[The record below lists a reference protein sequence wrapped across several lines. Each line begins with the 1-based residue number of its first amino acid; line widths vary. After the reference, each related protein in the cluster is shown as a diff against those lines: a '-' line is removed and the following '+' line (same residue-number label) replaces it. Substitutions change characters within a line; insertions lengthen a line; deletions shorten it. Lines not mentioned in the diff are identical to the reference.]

1 MGVLVKVR
9 ACWDFWE
16 LQLSACDV
24 TPDASIGPI
33 TDFVAGTVGGMV
45 GLAVGF
51 PFDTIKVRLQHPE
64 TRIVT
69 ATVMRAQMSDPN
81 AEPTL
86 TQITIAGAGTG
97 ILASLIAT
105 PTELIKIRQQA
116 NTSAGAQPS
125 AWVVAK
131 DLWRSHG
138 VRGLYRGVSSTAM
151 RDMSYGAYFATYE
164 GMQRLLAPARLRERP
179 SDVEVKAEKEMEAQR
194 WARLMVSGGVAG
206 IAGWIFTFHLDS
218 IKTRVQSI
226 DYSPPIHHPA
236 SSSAALGN
244 FAPGAPAM
252 ALARGYSASASS
264 PYRTTWSTAVYMY
277 RVEGLRSF
285 WKGLWPTIVRAVPVN
300 MATFGAYEISE
311 RDDGQQVLSLSV
323 VPVPLYRP
331 KMFTSTAAAV
341 FALSALASAAPAPI
355 PITKYAGPA
364 KADSYIIKLK
374 DGWDNA
380 NVFNGYAGVLKG
392 SVLDFIRRSSDV
404 EYIET
409 DTIWQLDYEGASAEE
424 FEERSEPASAAGL
437 AARATG
443 GFDIYSETI
452 KIPLVLPLDDL
463 RYRHSGYHVAVKVCS
478 DSGSC
483 ATSDIVSGVNY
494 AYAQFKANG
503 KPSVATM
510 SLGGSASTS
519 IDSAVS
525 TAISGGLHFTIAA
538 GNSNVNAANTSP
550 ARVAA
555 ANTIGAIDSKTP
567 RLVL

>member
-1 MGVLVKVR
+1 M
-9 ACWDFWE
+9 A
-16 LQLSACDV
+16 SAGQGEN
-24 TPDASIGPI
+24 ASIGPI
-33 TDFVAGTVGGMV
+33 TDFVAGTVGGESRSYIWATYMLNSVSGMV

-51 PFDTIKVRLQHPE
+51 PFDTSKYKACSNSECATKATCSQSSITAPRDYESLPQRCDC
-64 TRIVT
+64 TREDYSRRTSCWVVQGNFVT
-69 ATVMRAQMSDPN
+69 HGWIMRAQMSDPN

-151 RDMSYGAYFATYE
+151 RDMSYGTSSYVPCQNKWSLTSSSECSGAYFATYE
-164 GMQRLLAPARLRERP
+164 GMQRLLAPARLERKGTLVTEDGRPIFVTQP
-179 SDVEVKAEKEMEAQR
+179 SDVEVKEAEKEMEAQR
-194 WARLMVSGGVAG
+194 WARLMVSGGV

-300 MATFGAYEISE
+300 MATFGAYEI
-311 RDDGQQVLSLSV
+311 V
-323 VPVPLYRP
+323 VQMMR
-331 KMFTSTAAAV
+331 
-341 FALSALASAAPAPI
+341 
-355 PITKYAGPA
+355 
-364 KADSYIIKLK
+364 
-374 DGWDNA
+374 
-380 NVFNGYAGVLKG
+380 
-392 SVLDFIRRSSDV
+392 
-404 EYIET
+404 
-409 DTIWQLDYEGASAEE
+409 
-424 FEERSEPASAAGL
+424 
-437 AARATG
+437 
-443 GFDIYSETI
+443 
-452 KIPLVLPLDDL
+452 
-463 RYRHSGYHVAVKVCS
+463 
-478 DSGSC
+478 
-483 ATSDIVSGVNY
+483 
-494 AYAQFKANG
+494 
-503 KPSVATM
+503 
-510 SLGGSASTS
+510 
-519 IDSAVS
+519 
-525 TAISGGLHFTIAA
+525 
-538 GNSNVNAANTSP
+538 
-550 ARVAA
+550 
-555 ANTIGAIDSKTP
+555 
-567 RLVL
+567 

>member
-1 MGVLVKVR
+1 M
-9 ACWDFWE
+9 A
-16 LQLSACDV
+16 SAGQ
-24 TPDASIGPI
+24 DASIGPI

-51 PFDTIKVRLQHPE
+51 PFDTTPRDMN
-64 TRIVT
+64 RYRNGVT
-69 ATVMRAQMSDPN
+69 ALVKIIREERVAGLFKGISSPMAGCAFLNGLVFAGSGFFMRAQMSDPN

-131 DLWRSHG
+131 DLWR
-138 VRGLYRGVSSTAM
+138 R
-151 RDMSYGAYFATYE
+151 AYFATYE
-164 GMQRLLAPARLRERP
+164 GMQRLLAPARLERKGTPVTEDGRPIFVTQP
-179 SDVEVKAEKEMEAQR
+179 SDVEVKEAEKEMEAQR

-300 MATFGAYEISE
+300 MATFGAYEI
-311 RDDGQQVLSLSV
+311 V
-323 VPVPLYRP
+323 VQMMR
-331 KMFTSTAAAV
+331 
-341 FALSALASAAPAPI
+341 
-355 PITKYAGPA
+355 
-364 KADSYIIKLK
+364 
-374 DGWDNA
+374 
-380 NVFNGYAGVLKG
+380 
-392 SVLDFIRRSSDV
+392 
-404 EYIET
+404 
-409 DTIWQLDYEGASAEE
+409 
-424 FEERSEPASAAGL
+424 
-437 AARATG
+437 
-443 GFDIYSETI
+443 
-452 KIPLVLPLDDL
+452 
-463 RYRHSGYHVAVKVCS
+463 
-478 DSGSC
+478 
-483 ATSDIVSGVNY
+483 
-494 AYAQFKANG
+494 
-503 KPSVATM
+503 
-510 SLGGSASTS
+510 
-519 IDSAVS
+519 
-525 TAISGGLHFTIAA
+525 
-538 GNSNVNAANTSP
+538 
-550 ARVAA
+550 
-555 ANTIGAIDSKTP
+555 
-567 RLVL
+567 

>member
-1 MGVLVKVR
+1 M
-9 ACWDFWE
+9 A
-16 LQLSACDV
+16 SAGQ
-24 TPDASIGPI
+24 DASIGPI

-64 TRIVT
+64 TMNRYRNGVT
-69 ATVMRAQMSDPN
+69 ALVKIIREERVAGLFKGISSPMAGCAFLNGLVFAGSGFFMRAQMSDPN

-164 GMQRLLAPARLRERP
+164 GMQRLLAPARLERKGTPVTEDGRPIFVTQP
-179 SDVEVKAEKEMEAQR
+179 SDVEVKEAEKEMEAQR

-300 MATFGAYEISE
+300 MATFGAYEI
-311 RDDGQQVLSLSV
+311 V
-323 VPVPLYRP
+323 VQMMR
-331 KMFTSTAAAV
+331 
-341 FALSALASAAPAPI
+341 
-355 PITKYAGPA
+355 
-364 KADSYIIKLK
+364 
-374 DGWDNA
+374 
-380 NVFNGYAGVLKG
+380 
-392 SVLDFIRRSSDV
+392 
-404 EYIET
+404 
-409 DTIWQLDYEGASAEE
+409 
-424 FEERSEPASAAGL
+424 
-437 AARATG
+437 
-443 GFDIYSETI
+443 
-452 KIPLVLPLDDL
+452 
-463 RYRHSGYHVAVKVCS
+463 
-478 DSGSC
+478 
-483 ATSDIVSGVNY
+483 
-494 AYAQFKANG
+494 
-503 KPSVATM
+503 
-510 SLGGSASTS
+510 
-519 IDSAVS
+519 
-525 TAISGGLHFTIAA
+525 
-538 GNSNVNAANTSP
+538 
-550 ARVAA
+550 
-555 ANTIGAIDSKTP
+555 
-567 RLVL
+567 